1 MLTESLENPTSFE
14 DLQLLVPLLQAVS
27 KLGYEKPTPVQLE
40 AIPPALKQLD
50 LLVSAETGS
59 GKTAAFLLPTLQHL
73 LNVPPSRRGARVLIL
88 TPTRELAQQ
97 ILQNC
102 QQLAEFT
109 NLTAGLITGGD
120 DFKRQQNLFRKNTD
134 IVIATPGRLL
144 ELMALDT
151 PYLSSVEVLILDE
164 ADRMLDMGFR
174 EDVLNIVK
182 HCSNEERQT
191 LLFSATLTH
200 FGVIKIADQVLKN
213 PKTVAL
219 NTLHDGHSNIEQQV
233 ILADHNEHKQKL
245 LAWLLQNQPYDKAL
259 IFTNSRIQAVEL
271 GNYLQQHDCR
281 VASLHG
287 EMEQKER
294 NRVMGLFRSGSVNVM
309 TATDLAARGLDI
321 SGINLVVNFD
331 VPRNGINYIH
341 RIGRSGRADEQGV
354 AISLVKHT
362 EWNLM
367 ASIERFLK
375 QNFTRRTVEG
385 LIGSYKGPKKVK
397 GSGKAA
403 GSKEK
408 IEPKKEPAK
417 KVKIRARDK
426 KHIGKRRVPTIK
438 AVEES

>member
-1 MLTESLENPTSFE
+1 
-14 DLQLLVPLLQAVS
+14 
-27 KLGYEKPTPVQLE
+27 
-40 AIPPALKQLD
+40 
-50 LLVSAETGS
+50 
-59 GKTAAFLLPTLQHL
+59 
-73 LNVPPSRRGARVLIL
+73 
-88 TPTRELAQQ
+88 
-97 ILQNC
+97 
-102 QQLAEFT
+102 
-109 NLTAGLITGGD
+109 
-120 DFKRQQNLFRKNTD
+120 
-134 IVIATPGRLL
+134 
-144 ELMALDT
+144 LDT

-174 EDVLNIVK
+174 EDVLGIVK

-219 NTLHDGHSNIEQQV
+219 NTLHDGHSNIEQQI

-245 LAWLLQNQPYDKAL
+245 LAWLLQNQAYDKAL

-375 QNFTRRTVEG
+375 QNFTRRTIEG
-385 LIGSYKGPKKVK
+385 LLGSYKGPKKVK

-403 GSKEK
+403 GSKIK
-408 IEPKKEPAK
+408 VEPKKEPEK
-417 KVKIRARDK
+417 KVKIRDRDK
-426 KHIGKRRVPTIK
+426 KNIGKRRVPTVK
-438 AVEES
+438 VVEQ